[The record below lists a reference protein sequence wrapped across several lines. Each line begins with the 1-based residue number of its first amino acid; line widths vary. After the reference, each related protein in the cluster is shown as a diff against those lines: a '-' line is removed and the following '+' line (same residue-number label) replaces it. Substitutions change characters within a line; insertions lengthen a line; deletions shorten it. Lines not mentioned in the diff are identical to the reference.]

1 MHCMKFK
8 CQEYKKSEQLC
19 CKFGYLAEDMKNYI
33 SNIHSCP
40 KLSLQPVL
48 SFSSFVH
55 GSSVNEHKNM
65 KLRENFYYEM
75 IN

>member
-1 MHCMKFK
+1 MFIIIHTLRNGSLLILAKTLFNMYKFLW
-8 CQEYKKSEQLC
+8 EVTEILL
-19 CKFGYLAEDMKNYI
+19 FNYYDV
-33 SNIHSCP
+33 HSCP

-48 SFSSFVH
+48 SFSSF
-55 GSSVNEHKNM
+55 EHKNM